1 MNKRKQLMQKKI
13 YMYTYIN
20 ERTSH
25 EKTLRT
31 LLVLSDKLHVH
42 FKYHF
47 SCFILWLLSKRK
59 VFIQFVLHCVKYN

>member
-25 EKTLRT
+25 EKTLHT
-31 LLVLSDKLHVH
+31 LLVLSDKLYMH
-42 FKYHF
+42 FNYH
-47 SCFILWLLSKRK
+47 L
-59 VFIQFVLHCVKYN
+59 VLFDGY